1 MSQRIASCFAGIFA
15 LAFIAA
21 TAVAATPDDEVL
33 LTRGDV
39 TVTRG
44 DLMRMVE
51 VSFPQGARESVL
63 ADNKKVRQII
73 ADIFIIRT
81 LAAEGQQAGFA
92 DDPLV
97 KFKTAMQHDR
107 ALMDAVLDKTVAAA
121 GNPDFEKLARERYDT
136 NPGQFVQA
144 EQVRASHIL
153 IAPKEG
159 RSKEQARALA
169 DDVRKQA
176 LEGKKSFEDLALEFS
191 DDQSAKTNKGDLGF
205 FERDRMVKPFADAA
219 FAMSKPGEISP
230 VVESPFGFHVI
241 KYADR
246 KPQRTK
252 SFDEVK
258 AMMIDQDRQQYTA
271 RVRTEKIESVRS
283 LEGIKVNQEAV
294 TAISAQG
301 TKDAKGAK
309 DAQGAKDAKSAR
321 HVKHA
326 AP

>member
-1 MSQRIASCFAGIFA
+1 MSQRITSCFAGMFA
-15 LAFIAA
+15 LVFIAG
-21 TAVAATPDDEVL
+21 TAVAAAPDDEVL
-33 LTRGDV
+33 LSRGDV

-44 DLMRMVE
+44 DLMHMVE
-51 VSFPQGARESVL
+51 VSFPQNARESVL

-97 KFKTAMQHDR
+97 KFKTAIQHDR
-107 ALMDAVLDKTVAAA
+107 ALMDAVLDKTVADA

-136 NPGQFVQA
+136 NPGQFVEA

-153 IAPKEG
+153 IGPKEG
-159 RSKEQARALA
+159 RSKEQAQALA
-169 DDVRKQA
+169 EDVRKQA

-205 FERDRMVKPFADAA
+205 FERKRMVKPFADAA
-219 FAMSKPGEISP
+219 FAMSKPGEIAP
-230 VVESPFGFHVI
+230 VVESQFGFHVI

-246 KPQRTK
+246 KPERTK

-271 RVRTEKIESVRS
+271 RVRSEKIESVRS

-294 TAISAQG
+294 TAISAKG
-301 TKDAKGAK
+301 AKGATDAKGVT
-309 DAQGAKDAKSAR
+309 DAK

>member
-1 MSQRIASCFAGIFA
+1 MSQRIASYFTGMFA
-15 LAFIAA
+15 LVFVAA
-21 TAVAATPDDEVL
+21 AAVAAAPDDEVL

-44 DLMRMVE
+44 DLMHMIE

-97 KFKTAMQHDR
+97 KFKTAIQHDR
-107 ALMDAVLDKTVAAA
+107 ALMDAVLEKTVADA

-136 NPGQFVQA
+136 NPGQFVEA

-153 IAPKEG
+153 IAPREG

-169 DDVRKQA
+169 EDVRKQA

-191 DDQSAKTNKGDLGF
+191 DDQSAKSNKGDLGF
-205 FERDRMVKPFADAA
+205 FERKRMVKPFADAA
-219 FAMSKPGEISP
+219 FAMSKPGEIAP
-230 VVESPFGFHVI
+230 VVESQFGFHII
-241 KYADR
+241 KYVGR
-246 KPQRTK
+246 KPERTK

-283 LEGIKVNQEAV
+283 LDGIKVNQEAV
-294 TAISAQG
+294 TAISAKG
-301 TKDAKGAK
+301 ATDAKSAN
-309 DAQGAKDAKSAR
+309 DAKDAKR
-321 HVKHA
+321 VKHS

>member
-1 MSQRIASCFAGIFA
+1 MSKRASFFLSGVFA
-15 LAFIAA
+15 LAFTAGAA
-21 TAVAATPDDEVL
+21 MAATPDDEVL

-51 VSFPQGARESVL
+51 VSFPENARASVL

-73 ADIFIIRT
+73 ADIFVIRT

-97 KFKTAMQHDR
+97 KFKTAIQHDR
-107 ALMDAVLDKTVAAA
+107 ALMDAVLEKTVAAA

-136 NPGQFVQA
+136 NPAQFVEA

-153 IAPKEG
+153 IGPKEG
-159 RSKEQARALA
+159 RSKEQAKALA
-169 DDVRKQA
+169 EDVRKQA

-205 FERDRMVKPFADAA
+205 FERKRMVKPFADAA
-219 FAMSKPGEISP
+219 FAMNKPGEIGP
-230 VVESPFGFHVI
+230 VVESQFGYHVI
-241 KYADR
+241 KYVAR
-246 KPQRTK
+246 KPERTK

-258 AMMIDQDRQQYTA
+258 AMMIDQDRQQYMA

-283 LEGIKVNQEAV
+283 LDGIKVNQEAV
-294 TAISAQG
+294 TAISAN
-301 TKDAKGAK
+301 
-309 DAQGAKDAKSAR
+309 GAKDAKSAKSI
-321 HVKHA
+321 KHA